1 MTIRNSIRASALSA
15 SALTSIVA
23 GTLVIA
29 SMISSPVL
37 AQEAPPLVK
46 QLNNG
51 NWLPQ
56 NEAES
61 LRDELFYQRAIH
73 AYMTMIPA

>member
-1 MTIRNSIRASALSA
+1 MATAAMVSILS
-15 SALTSIVA
+15 L
-23 GTLVIA
+23 
-29 SMISSPVL
+29 SPAI

-56 NEAES
+56 AEAEA
-61 LRDELFYQRAIH
+61 LRDELFY
-73 AYMTMIPA
+73 